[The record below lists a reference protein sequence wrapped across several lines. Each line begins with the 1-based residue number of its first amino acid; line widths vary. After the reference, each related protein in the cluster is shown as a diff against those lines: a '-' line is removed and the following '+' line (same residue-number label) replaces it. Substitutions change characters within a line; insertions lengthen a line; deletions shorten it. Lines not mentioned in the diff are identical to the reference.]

1 MTIDATYIDQIV
13 QNVMREMRSRTTVA
27 AASAPVANANLAVTS
42 NSTSLQI
49 AARVVS
55 EDILVAAKAAGRSIA
70 LQPGAIVTPSGRDF
84 IRKHNVTITGSSPA
98 KTSVATTGSFIAV
111 GAIPTCQSAAS
122 AAGWKVIAAGSEFEA
137 AEVARKTL
145 TAGLVVSC
153 GGEPSVVACLL
164 NRSAEVRAAVIT
176 KATNLLTL
184 TTVMSPH
191 VVCLDASGWSFG
203 DILKLLRSLA
213 VVSHAPATWNELPA
227 GGMR

>member
-13 QNVMREMRSRTTVA
+13 QNVMREMNSRTAVA
-27 AASAPVANANLAVTS
+27 APSAQVANVNVATTSSSAP
-42 NSTSLQI
+42 LQI

-55 EDILVAAKAAGRSIA
+55 EAILDAAKAAGRSIS
-70 LQPGAIVTPSGRDF
+70 LQSGAIVTPSGRDF
-84 IRKHNVTITGSSPA
+84 IRRHNVTIAGSPA
-98 KTSVATTGSFIAV
+98 AKTTVATTGSFIAV
-111 GAIPTCQSAAS
+111 GSLPTCQSAAS

-137 AEVARKTL
+137 AEIARKTL
-145 TAGLVVSC
+145 KSGLVISC

-164 NRSAEVRAAVIT
+164 NRSSEVRAAVIT

-213 VVSHAPATWNELPA
+213 VVSQTPTTWNELPA